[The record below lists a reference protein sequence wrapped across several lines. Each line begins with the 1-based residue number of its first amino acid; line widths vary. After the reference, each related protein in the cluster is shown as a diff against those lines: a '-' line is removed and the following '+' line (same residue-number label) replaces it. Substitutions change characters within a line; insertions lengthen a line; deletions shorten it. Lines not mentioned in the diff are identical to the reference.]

1 MQTKNDLDLE
11 LELEKNQNNFFISD
25 SIKDIVNF
33 GEKINLDDAQIKA
46 SFNDSYRYPVLSYV
60 KKNKKSTVLIRV
72 DAKCLSSVI
81 LETFG
86 NINIYINDKLV
97 KDFSTDNY
105 LINYKINC
113 LENNN
118 YLLRLKIWSKENGIW
133 VW

>member
-86 NINIYINDKLV
+86 NINIF
-97 KDFSTDNY
+97 FSTFYYILNHYTLSYLDNKFYY
-105 LINYKINC
+105 LY
-113 LENNN
+113 
-118 YLLRLKIWSKENGIW
+118 YLTLLDA
-133 VW
+133 V